1 MILVV
6 FSHRFLKSPLHSSI
20 SDQIE
25 ASSGDRKTEEH
36 QFFEKSCGRN
46 FALVV
51 EGRSV
56 WVSREQLADLSEY
69 FRAMFFGGFQESRS
83 GANEVELP
91 GKKADE
97 VVELL
102 RVIIPEN
109 YQFKPI
115 TRESLQNHF
124 VCVWTNKF
132 SISKMKRLCCISLSV
147 PFRQ

>member
-1 MILVV
+1 M
-6 FSHRFLKSPLHSSI
+6 SE
-20 SDQIE
+20 QIE
-25 ASSGDRKTEEH
+25 ASSGDRETEEH

-51 EGRSV
+51 EGRSI

-83 GANEVELP
+83 EANEVELP

-102 RVIIPEN
+102 RVIIAEN
-109 YQFKPI
+109 YRFKPI
-115 TRESLQNHF
+115 TRKIMQNKNPYMGSM
-124 VCVWTNKF
+124 VRRGGKK
-132 SISKMKRLCCISLSV
+132 I
-147 PFRQ
+147 PFDGVKGVSNFLPQNNI